1 MSWPKVAVIFIFVA
15 GAVTA
20 AAMGQKDLGLC
31 LAAAAAGFVHLGGQL
46 GRGRKLRKSLP
57 PKPSEH

>member
-46 GRGRKLRKSLP
+46 GRDKQRKRI
-57 PKPSEH
+57 PKLPSEH